1 MSVFENIFKLS
12 NDKINSEKMNL
23 LMQVTNNKMTL
34 KEVERVYK
42 LLDNE
47 VMKKLPK
54 NVQVIEAMD
63 MLKDVKGNWLTDEEK
78 ENFVAGVWM
87 FDTLDTTKKKN
98 LAYINPEQLDYVRK
112 AVLGAEFKAAKMG
125 KYYAEINEY
134 RHKY

>member
-12 NDKINSEKMNL
+12 NDKINNEKMNL

-34 KEVERVYK
+34 KEVERVYN
-42 LLDNE
+42 LLDE
-47 VMKKLPK
+47 QVMKKLPK
-54 NVQVIEAMD
+54 NVQIIEAMD
-63 MLKDVKGNWLTDEEK
+63 MLKEIKGNWLTDEEK

-98 LAYINPEQLDYVRK
+98 LAYINPEQLNYVRK
-112 AVLGAEFKAAKMG
+112 AVLGAEFKAAKVG

>member
-1 MSVFENIFKLS
+1 MSVFESLFKL
-12 NDKINSEKMNL
+12 NNEKINAEKMNL
-23 LMQVTNNKMTL
+23 LMEVTNNKMSL

-42 LLDNE
+42 ILDE
-47 VMKKLPK
+47 QVIKKMPR

-63 MLKDVKGNWLTDEEK
+63 LIREIKGEWLTDEEK

-98 LAYINPEQLDYVRK
+98 LAYINPEQLKYVK
-112 AVLGAEFKAAKMG
+112 QAVLGSEFKAARAG